1 VVEKSVFEAASWAL
15 TRPARVSTSVLW
27 VSESFSIRA
36 ASKGMAFTGEKGEKW
51 RVSKKRNSRNWGNHL
66 GPWFSDPHG
75 RQEWRRRRRGLWWQD
90 HDLDTQE

>member
-1 VVEKSVFEAASWAL
+1 
-15 TRPARVSTSVLW
+15 
-27 VSESFSIRA
+27 
-36 ASKGMAFTGEKGEKW
+36 MAFTGEKGEKW